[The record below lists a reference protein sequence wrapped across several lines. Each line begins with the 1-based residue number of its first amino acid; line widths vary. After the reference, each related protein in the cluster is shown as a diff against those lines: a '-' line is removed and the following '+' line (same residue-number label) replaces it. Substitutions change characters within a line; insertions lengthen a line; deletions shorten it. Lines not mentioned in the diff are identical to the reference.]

1 MEKLNATR
9 RVRIDIMKIKVR
21 WVGFFSMHVRESS
34 GFRVQ
39 VLKKNQEMDGN

>member
-1 MEKLNATR
+1 
-9 RVRIDIMKIKVR
+9 MKMKVR

-39 VLKKNQEMDGN
+39 VLKKNQEMDGIDRNLNFYVAFTV

>member
-1 MEKLNATR
+1 
-9 RVRIDIMKIKVR
+9 MKMKVR

-39 VLKKNQEMDGN
+39 VLKKNQEMDGIDRNLNFYVAFIV

>member
-1 MEKLNATR
+1 
-9 RVRIDIMKIKVR
+9 MKMKVR

-39 VLKKNQEMDGN
+39 VLQKNQEMDGKLIETSIFM